1 MAEVIPELAC
11 TLAKLRSGNS
21 LTGQEAFYLVRQV
34 DELLMRAENMRAL
47 VDRYVNSLTNISM
60 TVNEEVTNAGRIQV
74 ENMRALVDRYANSLT
89 NISMTVSEE
98 VMNARRQA

>member
-1 MAEVIPELAC
+1 MDNEKAQGMAEVIPELAC

-21 LTGQEAFYLVRQV
+21 LTGQEAFYLARQV

-47 VDRYVNSLTNISM
+47 VDRY
-60 TVNEEVTNAGRIQV
+60 
-74 ENMRALVDRYANSLT
+74 ANSLT
-89 NISMTVSEE
+89 SISMAVSEE